1 MKWPGAIHV
10 LEADNLTLIGNTVA
24 GSEKVGL
31 KWRGQKCSEE
41 TAADDRVRDNE
52 IHATLFGIHVPR
64 EGKYDE
70 CVLISGFKVKIL

>member
-10 LEADNLTLIGNTVA
+10 LNTDNLTLIGNTVA

-31 KWRGQKCSEE
+31 KWTGQKCSDEG
-41 TAADDRVRDNE
+41 TASDRVRDNE

-64 EGKYDE
+64 EGKYKE
-70 CVLISGFKVKIL
+70 CVFISGFKVSM